1 MNSYF
6 INSTNYYNEYKH
18 PGVTDEYIE
27 HQFQYS
33 DTELDRLMFTNYEK
47 YKTLM
52 EKRYGEKRY
61 RNSYLKSYKD
71 NEK

>member
-6 INSTNYYNEYKH
+6 VYSTNYYNEYKH
-18 PGVTDEYIE
+18 PGVTDEYI
-27 HQFQYS
+27 
-33 DTELDRLMFTNYEK
+33 ELDRLMFTNYEK

-61 RNSYLKSYKD
+61 RNNYLKSYKD

>member
-6 INSTNYYNEYKH
+6 VYSTNYYNEYKH

-27 HQFQYS
+27 HKFQYS

-52 EKRYGEKRY
+52 EKKIW
-61 RNSYLKSYKD
+61 
-71 NEK
+71 